1 MKTQLLRRECHRE
14 RAQVGGS
21 RTPGWVG
28 QAKLEC
34 GVLTELSASMDSVG
48 TGTLL
53 LGKCEKS
60 TEGPNSP
67 HLLTEQC
74 EGQTEKGLDRRQD
87 VTRTR
92 PALHVGGGGFLIRNP
107 HRDTPNP
114 AFW

>member
-1 MKTQLLRRECHRE
+1 MLI
-14 RAQVGGS
+14 
-21 RTPGWVG
+21 
-28 QAKLEC
+28 
-34 GVLTELSASMDSVG
+34 ELSDSMDPEG

-60 TEGPNSP
+60 TEGPTSL

-87 VTRTR
+87 VIPMR
-92 PALHVGGGGFLIRNP
+92 PTLHVGGGGFLVRNP

-114 AFW
+114 ACW